1 MKVLFTMNYGEDKFQ
16 KIRDLGYEVTYY
28 HENKVSNNDDTDDS
42 DILVTYN
49 PFNTLDISKM
59 SKLKYI
65 QTTSVGVDQ
74 IPKEKLLGKDILIA
88 NNKGGYS
95 VPISE
100 WIVMYILQIYK
111 NSKKFYEQQQ
121 NKKWKMNFEMTEMT
135 GKKIGFIGTGTIAT
149 QGAKRLKA
157 FGVEIW
163 GVNTNGSDREYFDKC
178 FSTLEMNTV
187 FKECDV
193 VICTI
198 PATKETIGIINKDKF
213 NIMKDKSVFIN
224 VGRGN
229 ILNEEDL
236 VSCINKFRGVALDV
250 FQNEPLSEDNKL
262 WSFDNVTVTP
272 HNSWVSDKNN
282 ERNFDMIYNNL
293 KKYINKES
301 INNVMD
307 IYKGY

>member
-1 MKVLFTMNYGEDKFQ
+1 MKILFTMNYGEDKFQ

-121 NKKWKMNFEMTEMT
+121 NKKWKMNFEITEMT

-198 PATKETIGIINKDKF
+198 PATKDTIGIINKDKF
-213 NIMKDKSVFIN
+213 NIMKDKSAFIN

-236 VSCINKFRGVALDV
+236 ISCINKFRGVALDV
-250 FQNEPLSEDNKL
+250 FQNEPLSENNKL
-262 WSFDNVTVTP
+262 WNFDNVTVTP

-282 ERNFDMIYNNL
+282 ERNFDMIYDNL

>member
-1 MKVLFTMNYGEDKFQ
+1 MNYGEDKFQ

-95 VPISE
+95 IPISE

-121 NKKWKMNFEMTEMT
+121 NKKWKMNFEITEMT

-262 WSFDNVTVTP
+262 WGFDNVTVTP

>member
-229 ILNEEDL
+229 ILNGEDL

>member
-1 MKVLFTMNYGEDKFQ
+1 MKVLFTMNYGEDKFE

-236 VSCINKFRGVALDV
+236 VSCINKFKGVALDV